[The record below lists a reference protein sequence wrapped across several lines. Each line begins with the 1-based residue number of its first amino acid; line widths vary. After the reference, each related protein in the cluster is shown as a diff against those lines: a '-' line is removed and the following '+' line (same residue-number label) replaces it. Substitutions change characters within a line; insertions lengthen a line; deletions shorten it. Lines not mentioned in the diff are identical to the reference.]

1 MNIIVDCRAV
11 LPSQKKRRD
20 LQIFYLFYLF
30 YLFYESLKIVLP

>member
-30 YLFYESLKIVLP
+30 YESLKIVLP